1 MFTINDYINSL
12 KNDKNTLVANLTTK
26 GITGLTGA
34 ETFTELAPKVLD
46 ITSVNNQSKSV
57 TITSNTTTTIE
68 ADSGYTGLSSVS
80 VTTAIPLPSGTINIT
95 TNGTHDVTNYASANV
110 NVETDMSDYFKSTI
124 SYGAN
129 NYSGVSQMIKKIPAN
144 TTVSGSN
151 LSYAFSR
158 FSGSSIPAIDTS
170 SVISFNNCFEY
181 CTNLITGPSW
191 NTENATS
198 VYYMFSGCNNMTS
211 VPTYNLSK
219 ATDLRGMFDSCRKL
233 TTIPLSQFTYYS
245 GTDTINMTAMFNAC
259 LLLTDVTGLVTTKA
273 STLRNTF
280 SNCSA
285 LTTIPVL
292 DFSSITDTNGL
303 QNTFNYCNN
312 ISTTSLDNILQSC
325 ITATN
330 YPGTK
335 TLAYMGLQSSY
346 YHASTIQALP
356 HYQDFLNA
364 GWTIGWS

>member
-110 NVETDMSDYFKSTI
+110 NVQSDDWTTSDFAFATCI
-124 SYGAN
+124 CF
-129 NYSGVSQMIKKIPAN
+129 IKRFP
-144 TTVSGSN
+144 TVTMPSIALTG
-151 LSYAFSR
+151 F
-158 FSGSSIPAIDTS
+158 FSGAKEL
-170 SVISFNNCFEY
+170 VEISPLDISATNNVANFC
-181 CTNLITGPSW
+181 N
-191 NTENATS
+191 
-198 VYYMFSGCNNMTS
+198 GCS
-211 VPTYNLSK
+211 
-219 ATDLRGMFDSCRKL
+219 KL
-233 TTIPLSQFTYYS
+233 TTVPVFNIPLVV
-245 GTDTINMTAMFNAC
+245 TIANMFNGC
-259 LLLTDVTGLVTTKA
+259 TSLTD
-273 STLRNTF
+273 
-280 SNCSA
+280 
-285 LTTIPVL
+285 
-292 DFSSITDTNGL
+292 
-303 QNTFNYCNN
+303 
-312 ISTTSLDNILQSC
+312 TSLDNILQTC
-325 ITATN
+325 ISATSFT
-330 YPGTK
+330 GTK
-335 TLAYMGLQSSY
+335 TLSTLGLY
-346 YHASTIQALP
+346 NATVYPASRIQALP